1 MFRVAGNEPLSERL
15 IAVGVDLLE
24 QEGADRLGL
33 RAITRAA
40 GVSHG
45 APRRHF
51 PTHKALL
58 AAIAARGFADLAER
72 FAASD
77 AADAPARERLRRMA
91 VDYVRFAA
99 TRPQMFTLMFR
110 HDLLEGSGANLRAT
124 TLPLFDRF
132 ADLVRRTCPAT
143 PDRALLLWTALHGLA
158 TLRANRSLTLVA
170 PSADDSTLVD
180 EILEL
185 HLS

>member
-24 QEGADRLGL
+24 REGPDRLGL

-77 AADAPARERLRRMA
+77 DAGAPTRGRLRRMA
-91 VDYVRFAA
+91 VEYVGFAA

-110 HDLLEGSGANLRAT
+110 HDLLEGSGENLRVT
-124 TLPLFDRF
+124 TLPIFDRF
-132 ADLVRRTCPAT
+132 ADLVRQARPAA
-143 PDRALLLWTALHGLA
+143 PDRALVLWTALHGLA
-158 TLRANRSLTLVA
+158 TLRANRSLALVA
-170 PSADDSTLVD
+170 PTADDSELVE

-185 HLS
+185 HLA

>member
-1 MFRVAGNEPLSERL
+1 MGGNEPLSERL
-15 IAVGVDLLE
+15 IAVGVELLE
-24 QEGADRLGL
+24 REGPDRLGL

-58 AAIAARGFADLAER
+58 AAIATRGFADLAER
-72 FAASD
+72 FAATD
-77 AADAPARERLRRMA
+77 DETAPARDRLRHMA
-91 VDYVRFAA
+91 VDYVEFAA

-132 ADLVRRTCPAT
+132 AALVHQACPTT
-143 PDRALLLWTALHGLA
+143 PDRALVLWTALHGLA

-170 PSADDSTLVD
+170 PTTDDSTLVD
-180 EILEL
+180 EIIEL
-185 HLS
+185 HLA

>member
-1 MFRVAGNEPLSERL
+1 MAGNEPLSERL
-15 IAVGVDLLE
+15 IAVGVELLE
-24 QEGADRLGL
+24 QEGPDRLGL

-58 AAIAARGFADLAER
+58 AAIAARGFADLAAR
-72 FAASD
+72 FAAADD
-77 AADAPARERLRRMA
+77 ASAPARDRLRRMA
-91 VDYVRFAA
+91 IDYIDFAA

-124 TLPLFDRF
+124 TLPLFDHF
-132 ADLVRRTCPAT
+132 ADLVRQASPSA
-143 PDRALLLWTALHGLA
+143 DRPLLLWTALHGLA
-158 TLRANRSLTLVA
+158 TLRANESLTLIA
-170 PSADDSTLVD
+170 PTAADPTLVD
-180 EILEL
+180 QILQL
-185 HLS
+185 HLP

>member
-1 MFRVAGNEPLSERL
+1 MAGGELLRERL
-15 IAVGVDLLE
+15 VGAGVDLLE
-24 QEGADRLGL
+24 EVGAAQLGL

-51 PTHKALL
+51 PTHNALL

-72 FAASD
+72 FARVDERAKSPRD
-77 AADAPARERLRRMA
+77 RLRRMA
-91 VDYVRFAA
+91 VEYVEFAGA
-99 TRPQMFTLMFR
+99 RPEMFTLMFR
-110 HDLLEGSGANLRAT
+110 HDLLEGSGENLRAT

-132 ADLVRRTCPAT
+132 AALVRQNTES
-143 PDRALLLWTALHGLA
+143 DSRARAVALWTNLHGIA
-158 TLRANRSLTLVA
+158 ALRANRSLSLVVPAADTGALVA
-170 PSADDSTLVD
+170 RALDV
-180 EILEL
+180 